1 MIGLKPESF
10 YTEPAGVPHYVVIK
24 DEGVIVQISGTGPS
38 RLIPVGEAA
47 KK

>member
-1 MIGLKPESF
+1 LKAGSV
-10 YTEPAGVPHYVVIK
+10 YTEPAGVPHFVLIK
-24 DEGVIVQISGTGPS
+24 DEGTMVQISGTGPS